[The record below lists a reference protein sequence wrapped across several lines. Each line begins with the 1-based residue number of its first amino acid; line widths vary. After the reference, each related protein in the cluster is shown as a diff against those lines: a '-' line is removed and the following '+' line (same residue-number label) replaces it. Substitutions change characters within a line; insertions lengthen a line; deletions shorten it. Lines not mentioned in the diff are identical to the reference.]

1 MASLDLQGAIFCA
14 SLAFGAAFY
23 HILSRRNR
31 STLPLPPGPRKLPL
45 VGNLLDIP
53 ADLAWEKYMEWS
65 KEYNSD
71 IIHLNL
77 AGQSVVVLSSLE
89 AAETLL
95 EKRSNLYSDRSSL
108 PMVNDL
114 MGWDSNVGDTWRKN
128 RRLLRKGFTPAI
140 YRPLGLAATRNFLGR
155 LLDTPDAFCAHLRQM
170 AGEIIMSM
178 TYGIDILPSDDPYVA
193 LAERGV
199 HSLVVALVE
208 RYLVDMFPVL
218 KYVPKWFPGAD
229 FRRKAEEWKKLA
241 RAMVDVPYTET
252 KRQVDCGTAP
262 RSFTSDALH
271 TLRQS
276 EGSIYYGEEEIK
288 ASAGTMFAAGTDT
301 TFSALSTFF
310 LAMLVNPE
318 AQRKAQTEIDAV
330 TGGKYLP
337 DFDDEVAMPYVSAL
351 VREVLRC
358 KNVTPIGIPHFLAT
372 EDEYRGYRLPAGS
385 ILYLTGTL
393 TSPSK
398 FQLIFLQVMYPDPY
412 AFKPERF
419 LLHGKPN
426 PAVKDPGCAAFGF
439 GRRICPGRDMA
450 RSSIWITVASILA
463 TFNIDK
469 AIDEAGHVIEP
480 TFEYLTALVS
490 APLPFKCS
498 ITPRSNKAVELIRGL
513 VH

>member
-14 SLAFGAAFY
+14 SLAFGLGFY
-23 HILSRRNR
+23 HILSLRNR

-53 ADLAWEKYMEWS
+53 ADRAWEKYMEWS

-71 IIHLNL
+71 IIHLNI
-77 AGQSVVVLSSLE
+77 AGQSVIVLSSLE
-89 AAETLL
+89 VAEALL
-95 EKRSNLYSDRSSL
+95 EKRSNLYSDRSHF
-108 PMVNDL
+108 PMVVDL
-114 MGWDSNVGDTWRKN
+114 MGWDFNVGDTWRKN

-140 YRPLGLAATRNFLGR
+140 YRPLGLVATRKLLGR

-178 TYGIDILPSDDPYVA
+178 AYGIDVLPSDDPYVT
-193 LAERGV
+193 LAEKSV
-199 HSLVVALVE
+199 HSMVVAFVE
-208 RYLVDMFPVL
+208 RYLVDMFPAL

-271 TLRQS
+271 TLRRS
-276 EGSIYYGEEEIK
+276 DGSIYYGEEEIK
-288 ASAGTMFAAGTDT
+288 ASAGTMFGAGADT
-301 TFSALSTFF
+301 TVSSLSTFF
-310 LAMLVNPE
+310 LAMLDNPE

-351 VREVLRC
+351 VMEVLRW
-358 KNVTPIGIPHFLAT
+358 KNVTPIGVPHFLAT

-385 ILYLTGTL
+385 IVIGSTWAILHDEL
-393 TSPSK
+393 
-398 FQLIFLQVMYPDPY
+398 MYPDPY
-412 AFKPERF
+412 AFKPECF
-419 LLHGKPN
+419 LLDGKLN
-426 PAVKDPGCAAFGF
+426 PAVKDPECAAFGF

-450 RSSIWITVASILA
+450 RSSIWITVVSILA

-469 AIDEAGHVIEP
+469 AVDEAGHVIEP

-498 ITPRSNKAVELIRGL
+498 ITPRSNEAVKLIQGL